1 MCLKDLTMKGVKLS
15 TATEEELTAYS
26 SVISSSL
33 QTLQIQVATIF
44 CGYQPLTIEFASH
57 CYPAKKIVELKSFIG
72 YELFAI
78 SKIQRN
84 SPAEE
89 VKLSWHAFMVRLY
102 CMYVCIAVFVCT
114 VVNSV

>member
-1 MCLKDLTMKGVKLS
+1 MKGVKLS

-89 VKLSWHAFMVRLY
+89 VKLSWQAFMVRLY